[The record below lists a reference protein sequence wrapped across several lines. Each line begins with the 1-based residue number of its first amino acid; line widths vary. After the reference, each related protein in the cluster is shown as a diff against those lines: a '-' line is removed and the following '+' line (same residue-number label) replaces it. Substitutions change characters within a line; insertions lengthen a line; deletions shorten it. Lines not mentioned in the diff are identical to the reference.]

1 MLVADLM
8 GAASTRNREGPD
20 SVCGICVT
28 FTLRTP
34 SLVPVLS
41 RLAFGTAVPCL
52 LLAVPLACTVIF
64 GKMSICFCEGIADAI
79 TQMPSGLVGDPS
91 RKRLALPRNYLSQ
104 GLEVRGCKG
113 LPLGP
118 DRIRRSCLR
127 TTTART
133 TQQVE
138 RIREENKATLTL
150 TLLNTNEALRVHCP
164 SDLFWRVLE
173 KPIDHSKEDREKKT
187 CVYLSHRFGLD
198 LRHGGVRGR

>member
-1 MLVADLM
+1 
-8 GAASTRNREGPD
+8 
-20 SVCGICVT
+20 
-28 FTLRTP
+28 
-34 SLVPVLS
+34 
-41 RLAFGTAVPCL
+41 
-52 LLAVPLACTVIF
+52 
-64 GKMSICFCEGIADAI
+64 
-79 TQMPSGLVGDPS
+79 MPSGLVGDPS

-133 TQQVE
+133 TRQVE

-187 CVYLSHRFGLD
+187 CVYLSHRFGV
-198 LRHGGVRGR
+198 VRRLARPNVGYNEAFGDKPPLFTLLPRSQIFLQCSALSRVKHPSSEV